1 MRLRLV
7 LAGLVAG
14 LSLIAAGDAAAQL
27 PAMRDR
33 PLSAAERVRYQAL
46 EANFVRISTQRQT
59 SVAAVRAIARKLGT
73 RLTTDSPEAILRA
86 IDERA
91 GELSTAQK
99 RIQEL
104 EADLGALD
112 SMRLAQAVQ
121 PLLAEARAAIADGD
135 LEIAE
140 TRLQAAASRFSEA
153 REGMQGRLNDLSVR
167 EAAIVAE
174 TAEVRRASFD
184 YEGALALYK
193 RAADL
198 ASSADPQAGLTYIL
212 MQARNL
218 QDLNRP
224 AEALQLVR
232 SQAYPLVSREAQPL
246 QWAKVRAR
254 EASVLFDLASTEA
267 DFERLAEMYAE
278 VVAAVPQG
286 TDPIVRVSYQ
296 YDAIAVAMR
305 LWSIRQEA
313 GVDEQIVAALET
325 LGEAVPPNM
334 DAAAWSRGRIILIA
348 HLIRRNASIVEY
360 ERALPI
366 ARDAIAR
373 SGGAPVG
380 QQATL
385 RGFLSRILYF
395 IAVEKHDLAMME
407 ESATRSAADV
417 ESVPTPFVRDAWD
430 ARLSASLS
438 YSRLADWQGSQGV
451 DARRQATTFSEQ
463 AWALLPKIPDAART
477 MPFPR
482 QAVVLGMMVTDNY
495 KDLGDL
501 TGDVQAYRDCLRFA
515 REVQAVPGVSED
527 ERYPGTFVR
536 IAACQEQIALRGPES
551 ERRAGLLEA
560 RASLETARARGE
572 LSSEIE
578 TYADEISARLDAA
591 LAGRVEAPPGA

>member
-7 LAGLVAG
+7 IAGLAAG
-14 LSLIAAGDAAAQL
+14 LSLIAAGDASAQL

-46 EANFVRISTQRQT
+46 EANFVRISSQRQT

-104 EADLGALD
+104 ETDLGALD

-135 LEIAE
+135 LETAE

-184 YEGALALYK
+184 FEGALALYK

-198 ASSADPQAGLTYIL
+198 VSSADPQAGLGYIL

-218 QDLNRP
+218 QDLKRP

-232 SQAYPLVSREAQPL
+232 SQAYPLVSREVQPL
-246 QWAKVRAR
+246 EWAKVRAR
-254 EASVLFDLASTEA
+254 EASALFDLASTEA

-278 VVAAVPQG
+278 VVAVVPKA
-286 TDPIVRVSYQ
+286 TDPIAWVTYQ
-296 YDAIAVAMR
+296 YDGIAVAMGLR
-305 LWSIRQEA
+305 ILRQQP
-313 GVDEQIVAALET
+313 GVDEQIITLLEE
-325 LGEAVPPNM
+325 LSDVVPPTM
-334 DAAAWSRGRIILIA
+334 DARVWSHGRSMLLA
-348 HLIRRNASIVEY
+348 NLVRRAGTMADN

-366 ARDAIAR
+366 ARDAVAR
-373 SGGAPVG
+373 SGEAPAWE
-380 QQATL
+380 QAKL
-385 RGFLSRILYF
+385 RALLSKALYY
-395 IAVEKHDLAMME
+395 IAAETRDAVLME
-407 ESATRSAADV
+407 ESAALSAQYA
-417 ESVPTPFVRDAWD
+417 ESVPAPFALRAWD
-430 ARLSASLS
+430 ANFSALLS
-438 YSRLADWQGSQGV
+438 YSTLADWQGSQGA
-451 DARRQATTFSEQ
+451 DATRKAITFGEK
-463 AWALLPKIPDAART
+463 AWALLPNLPDAERT
-477 MPFPR
+477 APFSR
-482 QAVVLGMMVTDNY
+482 AAVISGIMLLDGY
-495 KDLGDL
+495 KRLGDL
-501 TGDVQAYRDCLRFA
+501 SGDDQAYRDCIRFA
-515 REVQAVPGVSED
+515 REVQAVPGISD
-527 ERYPGTFVR
+527 EAHYPETFVR
-536 IAACQEQIALRGPES
+536 IAACQEQIALRGPET

-560 RASLETARARGE
+560 RAALEAARAHGE
-572 LSSEIE
+572 LSPKEQ
-578 TYADEISARLDAA
+578 TYAGEIAARLDAA
-591 LAGRVEAPPGA
+591 LAGESSPDPGA